1 IAGEFAEQ
9 LQHPKGK
16 RLCQAIVQLSQALEL
31 NFVAEGIDTAHQND
45 LVRQM
50 GDGLAQGFFF
60 GYPLHPEQFTLAHFQ
75 L

>member
-1 IAGEFAEQ
+1 
-9 LQHPKGK
+9 LQHQKGK

-31 NFVAEGIDTAHQND
+31 KFVAEGIETEYQNNM
-45 LVRQM
+45 VRQM

-60 GYPLHPEQFTLAHFQ
+60 GYPLHPEQFALAHFD